1 MESLGIDSEN
11 LLWSKLNTDY
21 ANDFPNLIDRT
32 RFNRRRRLQP
42 YIVEIQSNISQ
53 KLSGESDTLIV
64 DSVPVPIVKLAREPS
79 YKICK
84 QNIETAPS
92 KGYSSVNKGWFIGYK
107 LHLIIYENGVVE
119 QSGVTKG
126 SVHDINFLKA
136 AQFPVIKNN

>member
-1 MESLGIDSEN
+1 MQE
-11 LLWSKLNTDY
+11 
-21 ANDFPNLIDRT
+21 
-32 RFNRRRRLQP
+32 
-42 YIVEIQSNISQ
+42 
-53 KLSGESDTLIV
+53 DT
-64 DSVPVPIVKLAREPS
+64 E
-79 YKICK
+79 ICK

-126 SVHDINFLKA
+126 SVHDINFLTA